1 MSGWLRF
8 WGVRGSLPT
17 PGLAT
22 ACFGGNTAC
31 VEVRLAGR
39 VIILDAG
46 SGLRELGDAL
56 AAEYATLDVDLLLT
70 HAHFDHICGLPFFA
84 PMYRAADQVR
94 LWAGHL
100 PAGQHIGD
108 ILSVTLSEPLMPSL
122 TEAMLASVTYH
133 DFTAGEAI
141 SLAPGLLARSRMLR
155 HPGGACGYRLESGGV
170 SVAYVTDT
178 EHPTEGFDS
187 NVLELAAGTDVMI
200 YDANYSETDYADHVG
215 WGHSTWEHAVA
226 LADAAQ
232 AELLVLFH
240 HNLTY
245 NDARMRQIE
254 AAATA
259 RRPATIVAREG
270 MRLDLPLPSHPPGP
284 ALTEDK
290 APKSS

>member
-22 ACFGGNTAC
+22 AGFGGNTAC

-70 HAHFDHICGLPFFA
+70 HAHLDHICGLPFFA

-94 LWAGHL
+94 LWSGHL

-122 TEAMLASVTYH
+122 TKAMLASVAYH
-133 DFTAGEAI
+133 DFTAGDVL
-141 SLAPGLLARSRMLR
+141 SLAPGL
-155 HPGGACGYRLESGGV
+155 
-170 SVAYVTDT
+170 
-178 EHPTEGFDS
+178 
-187 NVLELAAGTDVMI
+187 
-200 YDANYSETDYADHVG
+200 
-215 WGHSTWEHAVA
+215 
-226 LADAAQ
+226 Q
-232 AELLVLFH
+232 A
-240 HNLTY
+240 
-245 NDARMRQIE
+245 
-254 AAATA
+254 
-259 RRPATIVAREG
+259 
-270 MRLDLPLPSHPPGP
+270 
-284 ALTEDK
+284 
-290 APKSS
+290 

>member
-1 MSGWLRF
+1 MSVWLRF

-22 ACFGGNTAC
+22 ANFGGNTAC

-56 AAEYATLDVDLLLT
+56 AAEYATVDVDLLLT
-70 HAHFDHICGLPFFA
+70 HAHLDHICGLPFFA
-84 PMYRAADQVR
+84 PMYRADDRVR

-122 TEAMLASVTYH
+122 TKAMLASVTYH

-141 SLAPGLLARSRMLR
+141 SLAPGVLARSRMLR
-155 HPGGACGYRLESGGV
+155 HPGGACGYRLESGGA
-170 SVAYVTDT
+170 SVAYITDT
-178 EHPTEGFDS
+178 EHPPEGFDP
-187 NVLELAAGTDVMI
+187 NVMALAAGADIMI
-200 YDANYSETDYADHVG
+200 YDANYSEADYPEHIG

-232 AELLVLFH
+232 AGLLVLFH

-245 NDARMRQIE
+245 NDARMHQIE
-254 AAATA
+254 AAAAA
-259 RRPATIVAREG
+259 RRPGTIVAREG
-270 MRLDLPLPSHPPGP
+270 MRLDLPGKPQPP
-284 ALTEDK
+284 
-290 APKSS
+290 